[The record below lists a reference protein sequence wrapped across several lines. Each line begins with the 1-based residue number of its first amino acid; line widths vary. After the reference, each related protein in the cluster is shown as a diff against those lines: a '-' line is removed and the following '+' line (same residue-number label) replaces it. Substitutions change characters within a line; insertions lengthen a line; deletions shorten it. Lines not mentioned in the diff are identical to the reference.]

1 MFASFYPV
9 PQHPSVY
16 NTKANPYFQPRSAYP
31 GLSFVSHPSLLNLPS
46 HQQFYPTHHLPLG
59 PTTASPYYKD
69 HLQLFQ
75 ELVVDRQRD
84 LNSDLT
90 IKKLLDSAR
99 FSRRSDHTV
108 RHIMQGRPIDKRE
121 IVRDILADRVKDQ
134 AVAELISFIL
144 EDRKYNRTLDQIVL
158 HLQAGVP
165 VPVPDEAE
173 SLVKRERQR
182 RFDSQVAQEL
192 QTVLLNDFSSQFGA
206 GVNRPWGYS
215 TEPLS
220 SQTASIPLPYIPIS
234 TTTDYYSQR
243 NFPSQCSYS
252 VPLACFSGCSP
263 SSEFQSGQCGPMSG
277 QSSMCPGQSSMM
289 SNMMPG
295 QSSMWPGQS
304 SMMPGQSSMMPGQ
317 SSMMHNMMPGQSSM
331 MSNMMPGQSSMWP
344 GQSSM
349 MPGQS
354 SMMPGQSSMMPG
366 QSSMTIDPMQTQQ
379 HELGPNIASLASAIA
394 SGKYM

>member
-31 GLSFVSHPSLLNLPS
+31 GLSFGSHPSLLNLPS

-215 TEPLS
+215 TEPIS
-220 SQTASIPLPYIPIS
+220 SQTASIPLPYIPTS

-263 SSEFQSGQCGPMSG
+263 SSEFQSGQCGMW
-277 QSSMCPGQSSMM
+277 PGQSSMM

-304 SMMPGQSSMMPGQ
+304 SMMP
-317 SSMMHNMMPGQSSM
+317 NMMPGQSSM
-331 MSNMMPGQSSMWP
+331 MSN
-344 GQSSM
+344 M

-379 HELGPNIASLASAIA
+379 HDLGPNVASLASAIT